1 LPWNPVPRIPRLTYP
16 LLGKFGLLYG
26 LIEWGFLT
34 LIHMYARRSVPYM
47 PIIWRRR
54 MVELMNARAK
64 ADDYK
69 QELKRREEEAEA
81 HRKGL
86 IYGK

>member
-1 LPWNPVPRIPRLTYP
+1 
-16 LLGKFGLLYG
+16 
-26 LIEWGFLT
+26 
-34 LIHMYARRSVPYM
+34 
-47 PIIWRRR
+47 